1 MKRIGEILVES
12 GFVTAAALERA
23 LAKQQEIPRR
33 LCSLLIARDVIDV
46 DIASRALGEQY
57 GVPAA
62 LQKHLDGRDR
72 DLAALFP
79 AELARSWCMLPL
91 GRTGKGALIVCAR
104 DPSPAALAAV
114 TALVKGTVVL
124 AVAPAS
130 LLETLVAEA
139 YGLPEEDFDVDL
151 TTGPIH
157 SLDLEPTPNRRAQSE
172 GGFGNLQLVE
182 LDDQSVS
189 RDPTASGSIQIGPSR
204 QIPLPPSSAGIT
216 VPPFEGEQTLPRAI
230 TPPARIVDD
239 LPLGPRAKASQP
251 MAAVAP
257 PPPEPPPAPEPP
269 PEPVV
274 SRTVT
279 PPIIVI
285 PPKRPSKPS
294 DKLTPVVAEVAPL
307 RSPEP
312 APPPPRPA
320 LPART
325 PLTSAPTITLPRTSA
340 QPITTPP
347 PVAASAEAPKAK
359 FVRVDTDVGAA
370 PARQRSPAPTSP
382 PRSGV
387 ITRKPPTIPPPAAT
401 GTRPIAAAAPPRPV
415 PPVRQSP
422 PTTPPPAPANP
433 HPFERPPS
441 VPPLELAPPEFD
453 AKAIAAGTEPP
464 RKKAITVPPT
474 SIGSALDA
482 ATTAKTTEELTENAI
497 RFAAGRWRAVLL
509 FEVRGK
515 IAAGEAGY
523 GQLLGEDVV
532 VALAL
537 PLAVPSLVSLA
548 IERGVLATDPPE
560 SPVQDRLDR
569 LLGVPR
575 FPAAMPIVVHGKKR
589 YVLAVGDAIAGDTD
603 TAMQDLETIAAA
615 LGAAYTKLSR

>member
-23 LAKQQEIPRR
+23 LAKQKEISRR

-62 LQKHLDGRDR
+62 LQKHLDARDR
-72 DLAALFP
+72 SLAALVP

-114 TALVKGTVVL
+114 TALVKGTVTL

-139 YGLPEEDFDVDL
+139 YGAPEEDFDVDL

-157 SLDLEPTPNRRAQSE
+157 SLDLEPMPAVE
-172 GGFGNLQLVE
+172 PAEGFGNLQLVE
-182 LDDQSVS
+182 LDDHAVS
-189 RDPTASGSIQIGPSR
+189 RDLNASGSIQVGPSR

-216 VPPFEGEQTLPRAI
+216 VPPVDDEHVLPRAI
-230 TPPARIVDD
+230 TPPAKLHD
-239 LPLGPRAKASQP
+239 
-251 MAAVAP
+251 
-257 PPPEPPPAPEPP
+257 EPPPAVARTQTPARVSPPAPPAPPAEP
-269 PEPVV
+269 PVV

-285 PPKRPSKPS
+285 PPKRPSKP
-294 DKLTPVVAEVAPL
+294 EV
-307 RSPEP
+307 EP
-312 APPPPRPA
+312 APA
-320 LPART
+320 TTET
-325 PLTSAPTITLPRTSA
+325 PT
-340 QPITTPP
+340 Q
-347 PVAASAEAPKAK
+347 K
-359 FVRVDTDVGAA
+359 FVRSDTDVGPLPNPRA
-370 PARQRSPAPTSP
+370 PAV
-382 PRSGV
+382 PRTGV
-387 ITRKPPTIPPPAAT
+387 IMRKPPTMPPAN
-401 GTRPIAAAAPPRPV
+401 RSPAASPPRTGK
-415 PPVRQSP
+415 P
-422 PTTPPPAPANP
+422 PTTPPRGAPMVTSAAPRPAKQPTAPPPAQPPRP

-453 AKAIAAGTEPP
+453 AKAIAVGTQPP

-474 SIGSALDA
+474 PIASALDA
-482 ATTAKTTEELTENAI
+482 TLAAKTEEELTAGAI
-497 RFAAGRWRAVLL
+497 RFAAGRWRAVLML
-509 FEVRGK
+509 EVRDK
-515 IAAGEAGY
+515 IAAGEAGH

-537 PLAVPSLVSLA
+537 PLSVPSMVSQA
-548 IERGVLATDPPE
+548 VERGVLATEPPE
-560 SPVQDRLDR
+560 SVVQERLDR
-569 LLGVPR
+569 LLGMPR
-575 FPAAMPIVVHGKKR
+575 FPAAMPVSVHGR
-589 YVLAVGDAIAGDTD
+589 PRFVLAVGDSIAGDTD
-603 TAMQDLETIAAA
+603 TAMQDLEKLAAA
-615 LGAAYTKLSR
+615 LGAAYSRLSR

>member
-23 LAKQQEIPRR
+23 LAKQREIPRR

-46 DIASRALGEQY
+46 DIASRALAEQY

-62 LQKHLDGRDR
+62 LQKHLDNRDK

-139 YGLPEEDFDVDL
+139 YGTAEDDFEVDL

-157 SLDLEPTPNRRAQSE
+157 SLDLDPIPADRRRAPSE
-172 GGFGNLQLVE
+172 GGFGSLQLVE
-182 LDDQSVS
+182 LDDQAVS
-189 RDPTASGSIQIGPSR
+189 RDLNQSGSIQIGPSR

-216 VPPFEGEQTLPRAI
+216 VPPFEQEQTLPRAV
-230 TPPARIVDD
+230 TPPARIVEG
-239 LPLGPRAKASQP
+239 LPAGPRALASQP
-251 MAAVAP
+251 RAAVEP
-257 PPPEPPPAPEPP
+257 PPPVPPPAAPPEPPAEPP
-269 PEPVV
+269 PVV
-274 SRTVT
+274 ARTVT

-285 PPKRPSKPS
+285 PPKRPSRPS
-294 DKLTPVVAEVAPL
+294 DKLRPVIADV
-307 RSPEP
+307 SPSS
-312 APPPPRPA
+312 
-320 LPART
+320 T
-325 PLTSAPTITLPRTSA
+325 PTITLPSA
-340 QPITTPP
+340 PAPAPAPAPT
-347 PVAASAEAPKAK
+347 EAPKAK

-370 PARQRSPAPTSP
+370 PAAPRRPAPTAP
-382 PRSGV
+382 PPGV
-387 ITRKPPTIPPPAAT
+387 ITRRPPTMPPPAAAL
-401 GTRPIAAAAPPRPV
+401 GARPIQPAPPPRPV
-415 PPVRQSP
+415 PPVRAS
-422 PTTPPPAPANP
+422 PTTPPPPPANP

-441 VPPLELAPPEFD
+441 VPPIELAPPEFD
-453 AKAIAAGTEPP
+453 ATAIAAGTEPP

-474 SIGSALDA
+474 TIASALDA
-482 ATTAKTTEELTENAI
+482 VGAAKTTDDLTAAAI
-497 RFAAGRWRAVLL
+497 RFGSGRWRAVLL
-509 FEVRGK
+509 FEVRDK

-523 GQLLGEDVV
+523 GQMLGEDVV
-532 VALAL
+532 VALAF
-537 PLAVPSLVSLA
+537 PLAVPSLVSQA
-548 IERGVLATDPPE
+548 VERGVLATEPPD
-560 SPVQDRLDR
+560 SPVQDRLER

-575 FPAAMPIVVHGKKR
+575 FPAAMPISVQGKRR
-589 YVLAVGDAIAGDTD
+589 YVMAVGDPIAGDTD
-603 TAMQDLETIAAA
+603 TAMQDLEKLAGAM
-615 LGAAYTKLSR
+615 GAAFTKLSP

>member
-1 MKRIGEILVES
+1 MVSVSMKRIGEILVES

-23 LAKQQEIPRR
+23 LAKQKEIPRR

-62 LQKHLDGRDR
+62 LQKHLDGRDK

-124 AVAPAS
+124 AVTPAS
-130 LLETLVAEA
+130 LLETLVVEA
-139 YGLPEEDFDVDL
+139 YGAPEEDFDVDL

-157 SLDLEPTPNRRAQSE
+157 SIDVDHERRDY
-172 GGFGNLQLVE
+172 GRLQLVE
-182 LDDQSVS
+182 LDDKQVS
-189 RDPTASGSIQIGPSR
+189 RNLNESGSIQVGPSR
-204 QIPLPPSSAGIT
+204 QIPLPPSSAAIPL
-216 VPPFEGEQTLPRAI
+216 PPFEDAQTLPRAI
-230 TPPARIVDD
+230 TPPARIADE
-239 LPLGPRAKASQP
+239 LPVGPRAKASQP
-251 MAAVAP
+251 MAAVEP
-257 PPPEPPPAPEPP
+257 PPP
-269 PEPVV
+269 VV
-274 SRTVT
+274 ARTVT

-294 DKLTPVVAEVAPL
+294 GQLQAVAKEGVHPA
-307 RSPEP
+307 PEP
-312 APPPPRPA
+312 TPPPPLA
-320 LPART
+320 
-325 PLTSAPTITLPRTSA
+325 PLAPTI
-340 QPITTPP
+340 QVTTPP
-347 PVAASAEAPKAK
+347 ALAAQPQADAAKPK
-359 FVRVDTDVGAA
+359 FMRVDTDVGTA
-370 PARQRSPAPTSP
+370 PAPRRPGPTSP
-382 PRSGV
+382 PPGGV
-387 ITRKPPTIPPPAAT
+387 IMRKPPTMPPPAGAL
-401 GTRPIAAAAPPRPV
+401 GTRPIQAPPRPV
-415 PPVRQSP
+415 PPVRASP
-422 PTTPPPAPANP
+422 PTTPPAPPANP

-464 RKKAITVPPT
+464 RRKAITVPPT
-474 SIGSALDA
+474 TIASALDA
-482 ATTAKTTEELTENAI
+482 TLAAKTSEELIESAI

-509 FEVRGK
+509 FEIRDR

-523 GQLLGEDVV
+523 GQLLTEDVV
-532 VALAL
+532 VGLAL
-537 PLAVPSLVSLA
+537 PLAVPSAVSLA
-548 IERGVLATDPPE
+548 VERGVLVTEPPD
-560 SPVQDRLDR
+560 SLVQERLDR

-575 FPAAMPIVVHGKKR
+575 FPAAMPIVVHGKR
-589 YVLAVGDAIAGDTD
+589 RFVVAVGDPIAGDTD
-603 TAMQDLETIAAA
+603 TAMQDLEKLAIA